1 MESIAKKVMK
11 KNKVYRLIL
20 LFISIVL
27 SAIIYNIFLLPLSLV
42 TGGSS
47 GVATITY
54 YLFEIDPALMVFII
68 SVATAIIGL
77 MYLGY
82 RKTIGSI
89 IASILYPIIIQ
100 LTLPLSHI
108 INPNEVDVLLM
119 VIFAGVLS
127 GVANGLMY
135 RTGYNMGGFSTISQ
149 ILYEHKKISVAKSTL
164 FLNVVVVLLGSFFFG
179 ATNAL
184 YAIILLYITS
194 LVMDKVLLG
203 ISNNKAFYIIT
214 DKDSEVKEYVIK
226 TLGHD
231 TTTFEVKGGFLEKN
245 RRVMLTVIP
254 SREYYKVTEGIKAID
269 RDAFFLVTDSYQV
282 KGGK

>member
-1 MESIAKKVMK
+1 MESIAKRVMK
-11 KNKVYRLIL
+11 KNKALRLVL
-20 LFISIVL
+20 LFVSIIL
-27 SAIIYNIFLLPLSLV
+27 SAVIYNIFLLPLSLV

-47 GVATITY
+47 GIATITY
-54 YLFEIDPALMVFII
+54 YLFDIDPAIMILLI
-68 SVATAIIGL
+68 SIATALIGL

-89 IASILYPIIIQ
+89 IASILYPLMVQ
-100 LTLPLSHI
+100 LTLPLSHLL
-108 INPNEVDVLLM
+108 NPSEVDILLM

-164 FLNVVVVLLGSFFFG
+164 VLNVIVVLLGSFFFG

-194 LVMDKVLLG
+194 LVMDRVLLG

-214 DKDSEVKEYVIK
+214 DKDAEVKEYVIK

-245 RRVMLTVIP
+245 RKVMLTVIP

-269 RDAFFLVTDSYQV
+269 KDAFFLVTDSYQV
-282 KGGK
+282 EGGK